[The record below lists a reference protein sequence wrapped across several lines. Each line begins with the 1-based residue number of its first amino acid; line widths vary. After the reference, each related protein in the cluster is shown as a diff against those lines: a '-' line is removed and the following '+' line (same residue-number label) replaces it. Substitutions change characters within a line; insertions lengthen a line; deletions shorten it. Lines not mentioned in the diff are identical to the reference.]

1 MLRTASNLAL
11 PQTLAEIVD
20 PSRSA
25 LLVYDMQVGITR
37 QVKDAP
43 RIVNVISTLI
53 GKARERELRIAYSR
67 HLSAPRA
74 WLGATA
80 TRTGMS
86 WQRLQDP
93 TNVAL
98 PFAREAAATQIA
110 PELAPTADDLVFDK
124 FAMSAFEG
132 THLATMM
139 RDCELSTLIIC
150 GIATE
155 VGIDPTLRHAADLG
169 FIPVM
174 ITDAC
179 GAGNLEAGERAVAA
193 LSFAGDT
200 VMVTTEQLIAALG

>member
-1 MLRTASNLAL
+1 MLRTTSNLAL
-11 PQTLAEIVD
+11 PQTPAEIVD
-20 PSRSA
+20 PSRAA
-25 LLVYDMQVGITR
+25 LLIYDMQVGITR
-37 QVKDAP
+37 QVKDAA
-43 RIVNVISTLI
+43 RIVNAITALI
-53 GKARERELRIAYSR
+53 GKARDRGLRIAYSR
-67 HLSAPRA
+67 HLSPPRA

-80 TRTGMS
+80 ARTAMS

-93 TNVAL
+93 ANVAL
-98 PFAREAAATQIA
+98 PFGREAEATQIV
-110 PELAPTADDLVFDK
+110 PELTPAADDLVFDK

-155 VGIDPTLRHAADLG
+155 VGIDPTLRQAADLG

-174 ITDAC
+174 VTDAC
-179 GAGNLEAGERAVAA
+179 GAGNLEAGERVVAA

-200 VMVTTEQLIAALG
+200 VMVTTEQLVAALG